1 MTQIRLRHVTLRER
15 ESEEEVD
22 LDEVLEMLDLS
33 TAQGDAST
41 DYVSEEF
48 CEM

>member
-1 MTQIRLRHVTLRER
+1 MQEFIVDLHVQ

-22 LDEVLEMLDLS
+22 LDEVLETLDLS
-33 TAQGDAST
+33 TAQGDEST